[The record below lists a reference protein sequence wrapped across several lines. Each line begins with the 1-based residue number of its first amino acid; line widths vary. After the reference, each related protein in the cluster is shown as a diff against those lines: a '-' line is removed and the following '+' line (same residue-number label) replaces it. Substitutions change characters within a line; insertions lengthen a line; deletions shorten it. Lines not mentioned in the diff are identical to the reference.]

1 MTAHA
6 HSLLNYHF
14 LWVEYS
20 RGPNLKLFEQKLV
33 ILHIQIMFHLVS
45 VYIDYCNV
53 TTYIKPKYRS
63 LFFNLT
69 VQSNFELPQSQ
80 IRIHRTPIPY

>member
-14 LWVEYS
+14 LWVEYR

-45 VYIDYCNV
+45 VYIDYCSV
-53 TTYIKPKYRS
+53 TISNPNIA
-63 LFFNLT
+63 LCFFNLT

-80 IRIHRTPIPY
+80 IRILRTPIPY